1 MVLHLSAPIFND
13 LLSCHVLLLEGD
25 VALEHHLI
33 LLFLVLFE
41 FAAVVLVFL
50 VVDLA
55 AENLKFVP
63 VLIDSLLVV
72 FVLFQQLFDFDL
84 SLTSH
89 LVFNLVRAVNRLCV
103 LDFHGELAVPFVHL
117 GEVGAAVRGLFN
129 LDRFLASLLRTLL
142 FNLENPLEFVHL
154 TFNL

>member
-1 MVLHLSAPIFND
+1 M
-13 LLSCHVLLLEGD
+13 
-25 VALEHHLI
+25 EHHLI

-84 SLTSH
+84 SLT
-89 LVFNLVRAVNRLCV
+89 R
-103 LDFHGELAVPFVHL
+103 
-117 GEVGAAVRGLFN
+117 
-129 LDRFLASLLRTLL
+129 LL
-142 FNLENPLEFVHL
+142 F
-154 TFNL
+154 